1 MLQMTL
7 IPHPVQSAM
16 HRELAT
22 PEDKMYLS
30 WLAWRRSSQVVV
42 ATRWCPPSDVCWFAH
57 VLFLLVG

>member
-1 MLQMTL
+1 MTL

-30 WLAWRRSSQVVV
+30 WLAQILPGRCAQVVV
-42 ATRWCPPSDVCWFAH
+42 ATRWCPPSDVCWFIH